1 MTKHTVILHTDY
13 FFSFDH
19 AKAIDWEHAKAIIGC
34 KLIEITKA
42 RWDGKDYNMLL
53 DEEGSLLKNRKINH
67 KATSAY
73 QAYWFKK
80 FEHDA
85 LIGNPASDINKNPN
99 LRKHIEDMK
108 IYGNALII
116 EE

>member
-1 MTKHTVILHTDY
+1 MTRHTVILHTDY

-53 DEEGSLLKNRKINH
+53 DEEGALLKNRRINH

-73 QAYWFKK
+73 QAYWHKK
-80 FEHDA
+80 FQVD
-85 LIGNPASDINKNPN
+85 KNPDLIKN
-99 LRKHIEDMK
+99 IQDMK

>member
-1 MTKHTVILHTDY
+1 MTRHTVILHTDY

-19 AKAIDWEHAKAIIGC
+19 AKAIDWEHAKAIINC

-53 DEEGSLLKNRKINH
+53 DEEGALLKNRKINH

-80 FEHDA
+80 FQVD
-85 LIGNPASDINKNPN
+85 KNPDLIKN
-99 LRKHIEDMK
+99 IQDMK